1 MTSSNAEAWN
11 TKHILMNNLG
21 SKRSLVMKFGQ
32 FMQYYK
38 IIFLWK
44 NSSKNVAWKL
54 VQVLS
59 NFQRILCKKDSVEVS
74 MLLRTNF
81 DRFAITYLT

>member
-1 MTSSNAEAWN
+1 MMSSNAQAWN
-11 TKHILMNNLG
+11 TKYILVNNLG

-32 FMQYYK
+32 FLQYYK
-38 IIFLWK
+38 I
-44 NSSKNVAWKL
+44 NGAWKL

-74 MLLRTNF
+74 MLIWTNF
-81 DRFAITYLT
+81 DRFAITYLI